1 MARFQI
7 TAIQEN
13 SRSILN
19 YIVSPAPHDPFHL
32 TTELLCSL
40 RISNPLVVTDTCTF
54 FLAFV
59 AAVLLVD
66 FTGAFE
72 AVTPGFFS

>member
-7 TAIQEN
+7 TAIQES
-13 SRSILN
+13 SRSILT
-19 YIVSPAPHDPFHL
+19 YIVSPAPHDPYPFNYRTL
-32 TTELLCSL
+32 AFPQD
-40 RISNPLVVTDTCTF
+40 SNPLVVTDTCTF

>member
-1 MARFQI
+1 MA
-7 TAIQEN
+7 AIQES

-19 YIVSPAPHDPFHL
+19 YIVSPAPHDPYPFNYRTL
-32 TTELLCSL
+32 VFPQD
-40 RISNPLVVTDTCTF
+40 SNRLVVTDTCTF

>member
-7 TAIQEN
+7 TAIKESN
-13 SRSILN
+13 KSILN
-19 YIVSPAPHDPFHL
+19 YLVSPAPHDPFPFNYKTL
-32 TTELLCSL
+32 VFPQD
-40 RISNPLVVTDTCTF
+40 SNSLVVTDTCTF

-72 AVTPGFFS
+72 AVIPDFFS